1 MARTRRKSK
10 RSRRKKRSGTSQ
22 ASVGQATGLLLIA
35 IILATAVSGTGLVT
49 LSSGFSQPYV
59 GAWEVNTAIKRDAL
73 RVNGISASDPLKQTE
88 WGYQH
93 VNFDMD
99 PEPQANWPIQDVNR
113 IKSGYADYYGT
124 ADLDLSIGD
133 PENYVFD
140 VDTAEWAVA
149 DDDMSYRV
157 IEKALTT
164 DNSGIAR
171 YDYHIYRFWVNVK
184 TSGNK
189 VDLGWGSGWHGEA
202 SGSWGIMATLNSR
215 VTFSLDG
222 WRIANSIQANGSTY
236 VHDTSTGGWAGV
248 MSAYVSD
255 HGYVGVVRDSENNM
269 GQWNSDAPIARI
281 LNGKNSKVNMYTE
294 NSTDYYGYDQDEL
307 YAIQDIPSAVDLEF
321 TVQLLPAA
329 YANWFGT
336 YRTAMQI
343 VNVETSLQLE
353 VHVVS
358 KTNYVLVTGDPPTK
372 QIDNTYYEPPPPNWL
387 NDSWAW
393 MRAQMWDPLGDFVTK
408 ITMMVIFGLL
418 ALGVLIVTVA
428 IVYVAFKSARKGRR

>member
-1 MARTRRKSK
+1 
-10 RSRRKKRSGTSQ
+10 
-22 ASVGQATGLLLIA
+22 
-35 IILATAVSGTGLVT
+35 
-49 LSSGFSQPYV
+49 
-59 GAWEVNTAIKRDAL
+59 
-73 RVNGISASDPLKQTE
+73 
-88 WGYQH
+88 
-93 VNFDMD
+93 
-99 PEPQANWPIQDVNR
+99 
-113 IKSGYADYYGT
+113 
-124 ADLDLSIGD
+124 
-133 PENYVFD
+133 
-140 VDTAEWAVA
+140 
-149 DDDMSYRV
+149 
-157 IEKALTT
+157 
-164 DNSGIAR
+164 
-171 YDYHIYRFWVNVK
+171 
-184 TSGNK
+184 
-189 VDLGWGSGWHGEA
+189 
-202 SGSWGIMATLNSR
+202 
-215 VTFSLDG
+215 
-222 WRIANSIQANGSTY
+222 
-236 VHDTSTGGWAGV
+236 
-248 MSAYVSD
+248 
-255 HGYVGVVRDSENNM
+255 
-269 GQWNSDAPIARI
+269 
-281 LNGKNSKVNMYTE
+281 MYTE